1 MSIRKRGRFYDFEF
15 MEDGRRYSGTLNG
28 RDGTPYAG
36 SKQEAR
42 DHESEI
48 RIQVPT
54 GTYGKEVG
62 LTDFGKFFD
71 DVYMKYSKEHKASWK
86 HDEYRG
92 KVFKKFFQGKT
103 FSQITPM
110 LVVGYINQRLAST
123 TRRKIQRKP
132 VTVYKQRSPVTVYK
146 EVRLLSSIFIMAI
159 QEGVAAV
166 NPCASI
172 PKSVKKKLPA
182 RNKRDR
188 FLTFE
193 EEPLLLAQLTGRRSH
208 LAPIVRFALETGLRR
223 GELCRLE
230 VGHVNVSSVP
240 RLFLVGA
247 KKVEV
252 MPNELL
258 VEKSKNGKPRVVPLT
273 TEARKIVETQIADV
287 TTKQYLFTSYRTKGM
302 IAEIKSGFTSAVRA
316 AGLEDFR
323 FHDLRHTFATR
334 LNASGADPYTIR
346 DLLGHSSTTMTEDY
360 THTSRD
366 TRRQAIDAMSAGS
379 FELRQNYDKRRI
391 S

>member
-1 MSIRKRGRFYDFEF
+1 MTIRKRGRFYDFEF

-28 RDGTPYAG
+28 RDGRPDAR

-48 RIQVPT
+48 RVQVRT
-54 GTYGKEVG
+54 GKYGSEVG
-62 LTDFGKFFD
+62 LGDFGKFFD
-71 DVYMKYSKEHKASWK
+71 AVYMKYSKDHKASWR

-92 KVFKKFFQGKT
+92 EVLKQFFHGRT

-123 TRRKIQRKP
+123 SKRK
-132 VTVYKQRSPVTVYK
+132 KQRSPVTVYR

-159 QEGVAAV
+159 QEGAAAV
-166 NPCASI
+166 NPCTSI

-182 RNKRDR
+182 RNRRDR
-188 FLTFE
+188 FLTIE
-193 EEPLLLAQLTGRRSH
+193 EEPLLFARLSGRRSH

-230 VGHVNVSSVP
+230 VGHVNVSSAP
-240 RLFLVGA
+240 RFFLIGN

-252 MPNELL
+252 RPNELL
-258 VEKSKNGKPRVVPLT
+258 VEMSKNGKPRVVPLT
-273 TEARKIVETQIADV
+273 SGARQIAETQIADV
-287 TTKQYLFTSYRTKGM
+287 TTKEYLFTSYRTGGM
-302 IAEIKSGFTSAVRA
+302 ITEIKTAFAGAVRD

-334 LNASGADPYTIR
+334 LNESGADPYTIR
-346 DLLGHSSTTMTEDY
+346 DLLGHSSTTMTENY
-360 THTSRD
+360 THTSHE
-366 TRRQAIDAMSAGS
+366 TRQQAIQAMGRGAR
-379 FELRQNYDKRRI
+379 ELRQNYDKRQV